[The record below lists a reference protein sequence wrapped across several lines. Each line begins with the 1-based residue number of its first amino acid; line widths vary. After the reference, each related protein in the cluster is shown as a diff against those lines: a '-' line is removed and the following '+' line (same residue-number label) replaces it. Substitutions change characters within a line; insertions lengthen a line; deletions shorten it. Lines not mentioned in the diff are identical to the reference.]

1 MKRVESQLLAFHP
14 TIHLQRH
21 LQRQFHRL
29 RRVPGASTF
38 QHPDQR
44 TPGYVLNGWQWNTPC
59 KILFR
64 FPMYRQRCFVHTPA
78 MTTDSFSHYKDVL
91 IVLGAAGIIV
101 PLLLRIGVSS
111 ILGFLVVGLLLSPH
125 VLGRVTETLPAFEA
139 LTITDPEAVA
149 GLAELGVVF
158 LLFLIG
164 LELSFERLKTMRK
177 LVFGMGGLQVVL
189 STVVLA
195 PGAYFLGFAPKQAV
209 VIGMALALSST
220 AIVIQLFSDK
230 KRLGSQAGRISF
242 AVLLMQDVAVIPML
256 LIVTALA
263 APEGANLGLALV
275 WAVGQALL
283 AAVLIVVVGR
293 YALTPLLRLV
303 ARAKSPDLFLAVVLF
318 IAVGTGAAAT
328 LAGLSMAIGAFIAGL
343 VLAETEYRRAIE
355 TIIEPF
361 KGLLLGFFFLMV
373 GLNLDLNLLLQSPF
387 KIAATALALI
397 VVKFAVLTLCGKI
410 FKLPNRPMLEAA
422 MLLGP
427 GGEFAFVLLAS
438 ATALGL
444 FKGNETAATL
454 LLVTLTMM
462 LIPLLSRMAKSLR
475 QALDKNRPG
484 HGYQMEP
491 PPEQQNAHVIIAGF
505 GRVGTLV
512 ADMLTEQAIPYVAL
526 DFDVNNVTRGR
537 KNGYKVYFGDA
548 TNLAFLETCGLK
560 DAKALAV
567 TMDAPSRVEQILK
580 LVRSEYQDL
589 KIIARARD
597 ERHAQKLYEAGV
609 TEAVP
614 ETIEAS
620 LQLAEAIL
628 VETGV
633 AMGLAIAAVH
643 ERRDASRKLLG
654 RPDRRAEVATS
665 RDRQ

>member
-1 MKRVESQLLAFHP
+1 
-14 TIHLQRH
+14 
-21 LQRQFHRL
+21 
-29 RRVPGASTF
+29 
-38 QHPDQR
+38 
-44 TPGYVLNGWQWNTPC
+44 
-59 KILFR
+59 
-64 FPMYRQRCFVHTPA
+64 

-111 ILGFLVVGLLLSPH
+111 ILGFLVVGLLLGPH

-139 LTITDPEAVA
+139 LTITDPEGVA

-177 LVFGMGGLQVVL
+177 LVFGLGGLQVLL
-189 STVVLA
+189 STIVLA
-195 PGAYFLGFAPKQAV
+195 IGADLLGFAPKQAA

-220 AIVIQLFSDK
+220 AIIIQLFSEE

-263 APEGANLGLALV
+263 APDGTNLGVALA
-275 WAVGQALL
+275 WAVGQAIV
-283 AAVLIVVVGR
+283 AAVLIVVIGR
-293 YALTPLLRLV
+293 YALTPLLRVV
-303 ARAKSPDLFLAVVLF
+303 ASAKSPDLFLAVVLF

-343 VLAETEYRRAIE
+343 VLAETIYRRAIE

-373 GLNLDLNLLLQSPF
+373 GLNLDLGMLVQSPF
-387 KIAATALALI
+387 KIISMALALI
-397 VVKFAVLTLCGKI
+397 VVKFLVLMLCGKI
-410 FKLPNRPMLEAA
+410 FNLPNRPMLEAS

-427 GGEFAFVLLAS
+427 GGEFAFVLLA
-438 ATALGL
+438 AAKTIGL
-444 FKGNETAATL
+444 FKDNETASTL
-454 LLVTLTMM
+454 LLVSLTMM

-475 QALDKNRPG
+475 QVLDEKRPG

-491 PPEQQNAHVIIAGF
+491 PPEQQTAHVIIAGF

-512 ADMLTEQAIPYVAL
+512 ADMLTEQSIPYLAL

-537 KNGYKVYFGDA
+537 SAGYKVYYGDA
-548 TNLAFLETCGLK
+548 TNPAFLETCGLS
-560 DAKALAV
+560 DAKALAI
-567 TMDAPSRVEQILK
+567 TMDAPSRVEQILRV
-580 LVRSEYQDL
+580 VRPEHPDL

-643 ERRDASRKLLG
+643 ERRDVSRKLLG
-654 RPDRRAEVATS
+654 RPDRRAQVAKA
-665 RDRQ
+665 RDRLR

>member
-1 MKRVESQLLAFHP
+1 MAAE
-14 TIHLQRH
+14 
-21 LQRQFHRL
+21 
-29 RRVPGASTF
+29 
-38 QHPDQR
+38 
-44 TPGYVLNGWQWNTPC
+44 
-59 KILFR
+59 
-64 FPMYRQRCFVHTPA
+64 
-78 MTTDSFSHYKDVL
+78 SFSHYQDIL

-101 PLLLRIGVSS
+101 PLLLRLGISS
-111 ILGFLVVGLLLSPH
+111 ILGFLIVGLLLGPH
-125 VLGRVTETLPAFEA
+125 VLGRVTESIPALSA
-139 LTITDPEAVA
+139 LSITDPEAVA

-177 LVFGMGGLQVVL
+177 LVFGLGGLQVVL
-189 STVVLA
+189 STLVLA
-195 PGAYFLGFAPKQAV
+195 ISADVLGFAPKQAV

-220 AIVIQLFSDK
+220 AITIQLFSEQ

-256 LIVTALA
+256 LIVTALS
-263 APEGANLGLALV
+263 APDGTNLALALV
-275 WAVGQALL
+275 WAVGQAIL
-283 AAVLIVVVGR
+283 AAILIVLVGR
-293 YALTPLLRLV
+293 YALTPLLRVV
-303 ARAKSPDLFLAVVLF
+303 ALTKSPDLFLAAVLF

-373 GLNLDLNLLLQSPF
+373 GLNLDLALLLQSPL
-387 KIAATALALI
+387 KIVASAIALI
-397 VVKFAVLTLCGKI
+397 TIKFAVMTLCGKI
-410 FKLPNRPMLEAA
+410 FRLPNRPMLEAA

-438 ATALGL
+438 ATTLGL
-444 FKGNETAATL
+444 FKSSETAATL

-462 LIPLLSRMAKSLR
+462 LIPFLSRLAKSLR
-475 QALDKNRPG
+475 KALDENRPG
-484 HGYQMEP
+484 HGYHMEP
-491 PPEQQNAHVIIAGF
+491 PPEHKAAHVIIAGF

-512 ADMLTEQAIPYVAL
+512 ADMLKEQSIAYVAL
-526 DFDVNNVTRGR
+526 DFDANNVTRGR
-537 KNGYKVYFGDA
+537 KAGYEVYYGDA
-548 TNLAFLETCGLK
+548 ANLAFLETCGLK
-560 DAKALAV
+560 DSKALAI
-567 TMDAPSRVEQILK
+567 TMDAPQRVEQILK
-580 LVRSEYQDL
+580 LVRADHKEL

-633 AMGLAIAAVH
+633 PMGLAIAAVH
-643 ERRDASRKLLG
+643 ERRDVSRKLLG
-654 RPDRRAEVATS
+654 RPDRRAEVAKARS
-665 RDRQ
+665 RLKANLKT

>member
-1 MKRVESQLLAFHP
+1 MA
-14 TIHLQRH
+14 
-21 LQRQFHRL
+21 
-29 RRVPGASTF
+29 
-38 QHPDQR
+38 
-44 TPGYVLNGWQWNTPC
+44 
-59 KILFR
+59 
-64 FPMYRQRCFVHTPA
+64 
-78 MTTDSFSHYKDVL
+78 TDSFSHYKDVL

-111 ILGFLVVGLLLSPH
+111 ILGFLVVGLLLGPH
-125 VLGRVTETLPAFEA
+125 VLGRITETLPAFEA
-139 LTITDPEAVA
+139 LTITDPEGVA

-177 LVFGMGGLQVVL
+177 LVFGLGGLQVVL
-189 STVVLA
+189 STIVLA
-195 PGAYFLGFAPKQAV
+195 IGAHILGFAPKQSV

-220 AIVIQLFSDK
+220 AIIIQLFAEE

-263 APEGANLGLALV
+263 APAGSNLGLALL
-275 WAVGQALL
+275 WAIGQAIL

-303 ARAKSPDLFLAVVLF
+303 ASAKSPDLFLAVVLF

-328 LAGLSMAIGAFIAGL
+328 LAGLSMAVGAFIAGL

-373 GLNLDLNLLLQSPF
+373 GLNLDLGLLLQSPF
-387 KIAATALALI
+387 KIALTAIALI

-410 FKLPNRPMLEAA
+410 FRVANRPMLEAA

-438 ATALGL
+438 ATSLGL
-444 FKGNETAATL
+444 FQSSETAATL

-462 LIPLLSRMAKSLR
+462 LIPLLSRLARSLR
-475 QALDKNRPG
+475 QALDKNRRG

-491 PPEQQNAHVIIAGF
+491 PPEAQASHVIIAGF

-526 DFDVNNVTRGR
+526 DFDVANVTRGR
-537 KNGYKVYFGDA
+537 KAGYKVYFGDA
-548 TNLAFLETCGLK
+548 ANPAFLETCGLK
-560 DAKALAV
+560 DAKALAI
-567 TMDAPSRVEQILK
+567 TMDAPSRVEQILR
-580 LVRSEYQDL
+580 LVRTDHQDL

-609 TEAVP
+609 TEAIP

-620 LQLAEAIL
+620 LQLAEALL

-633 AMGLAIAAVH
+633 PMGLAIAAIH
-643 ERRDASRKLLG
+643 ERRDVSRKLLG
-654 RPDRRAEVATS
+654 RPDRRAEVAQA
-665 RDRQ
+665 RDRLRTKP

>member
-1 MKRVESQLLAFHP
+1 MQNLLC
-14 TIHLQRH
+14 L
-21 LQRQFHRL
+21 
-29 RRVPGASTF
+29 
-38 QHPDQR
+38 
-44 TPGYVLNGWQWNTPC
+44 
-59 KILFR
+59 
-64 FPMYRQRCFVHTPA
+64 PMYSWEGFVHNPA

-111 ILGFLVVGLLLSPH
+111 ILGFLVVGLLLGPH
-125 VLGRVTETLPAFEA
+125 VLGRITETLPAFEA
-139 LTITDPEAVA
+139 LTITDPEGVA

-177 LVFGMGGLQVVL
+177 LVFGLGGLQVIL
-189 STVVLA
+189 STIMLA
-195 PGAYFLGFAPKQAV
+195 ISANMLGFAPKQSV

-220 AIVIQLFSDK
+220 AIIIQLFAEE

-263 APEGANLGLALV
+263 APAGSNLGLALL
-275 WAVGQALL
+275 WAIGQAIL
-283 AAVLIVVVGR
+283 AAVLIVLVGR
-293 YALTPLLRLV
+293 YVLTPLLRIV
-303 ARAKSPDLFLAVVLF
+303 ALAKSPDLFLAVVLF

-373 GLNLDLNLLLQSPF
+373 GLNLDLGLLLQSPV
-387 KIAATALALI
+387 KIALTAIALI
-397 VVKFAVLTLCGKI
+397 VIKFAVLTLCGKL
-410 FKLPNRPMLEAA
+410 FRLPNRPMLEAA

-438 ATALGL
+438 ATSLGL
-444 FKGNETAATL
+444 FKSDETAATL

-462 LIPLLSRMAKSLR
+462 LIPLLSRLAKSLR

-491 PPEQQNAHVIIAGF
+491 PPEAQAAHVIIAGF

-512 ADMLTEQAIPYVAL
+512 ADMLTEQTIPYVAI
-526 DFDVNNVTRGR
+526 DFDVANVTRGR
-537 KNGYKVYFGDA
+537 NAGYKVYFGDA
-548 TNLAFLETCGLK
+548 THLAFLETCGLK
-560 DAKALAV
+560 HAKALAI
-567 TMDAPSRVEQILK
+567 TMDVPSRVEQILR
-580 LVRSEYQDL
+580 LVRADDQDL

-620 LQLAEAIL
+620 LQLAEALL

-633 AMGLAIAAVH
+633 PMGLAIAAIH
-643 ERRDASRKLLG
+643 ERRDVSRKLLG
-654 RPDRRAEVATS
+654 RPDRRAEVAKAS
-665 RDRQ
+665 DRLRDKP